1 MKKLYYAEDDITI
14 ARSVQEYLHQQ
25 DYTTEIF
32 PTIGQVK
39 KGLEEKIPDL
49 LLVDWNMPDGSE
61 DELCRW
67 VRRRWQSLPI
77 LFLTVRGDAR
87 DVVSGFENGADD
99 YVTKPFDLEILAS
112 RIRALL
118 RRSDMAGQNP
128 KEEECVLH
136 CGQITLDEGKTAVF
150 CGQEEVHLSRT
161 EYGILLILMKNR
173 GGTVTRRQLLE
184 QVWDSEGNFVNDNT
198 LTVTM
203 KRMRE
208 KLHNPACLKTIRSFG
223 YRMEDV

>member
-14 ARSVQEYLHQQ
+14 ARSVQEYLYQQ
-25 DYTTEIF
+25 DYSTEIL

-39 KGLEEKIPDL
+39 QALEENVPDL
-49 LLVDWNMPDGSE
+49 LLVDWNMPDGSG

-67 VRRRWQSLPI
+67 VRRRWEKLPI

-99 YVTKPFDLEILAS
+99 YVTKPFELEILAS

-118 RRSDMAGQNP
+118 RRAGQNP
-128 KEEECVLH
+128 KEEEGILR
-136 CGQITLDEGKTAVF
+136 CGQIRLDERKTAVF
-150 CGQEEVHLSRT
+150 CGQEEIGLSRP

-173 GGTVTRRQLLE
+173 GRTVTRRQLLE
-184 QVWDSEGNFVNDNT
+184 QVWDREGNFVNDNT

-203 KRMRE
+203 KRLRE

>member
-14 ARSVQEYLHQQ
+14 ARSVQEYLYQQ
-25 DYTTEIF
+25 DYSTEIF
-32 PTIGQVK
+32 PTIWQTK
-39 KGLEEKIPDL
+39 QALEKNVPDI
-49 LLVDWNMPDGSE
+49 LLVDWNMPDGRG

-67 VRRRWQSLPI
+67 VRRRWEKLPI
-77 LFLTVRGDAR
+77 IFLTVRGDAR

-99 YVTKPFDLEILAS
+99 YVTKPFELEILAS

-118 RRSDMAGQNP
+118 RRAGQNP
-128 KEEECVLH
+128 KEEEGILR
-136 CGQITLDEGKTAVF
+136 CGQIRLDERKTAVF
-150 CGQEEVHLSRT
+150 CGQEEIGLSRP

-173 GGTVTRRQLLE
+173 GRTVTRRQLLE

-203 KRMRE
+203 KRLRE

>member
-14 ARSVQEYLHQQ
+14 ARSVQEYLNQQ
-25 DYTTEIF
+25 DYTTQIF

-39 KGLEEKIPDL
+39 QALEKNVPDL
-49 LLVDWNMPDGSE
+49 LLVDWNMPDGSG

>member
-14 ARSVQEYLHQQ
+14 ARSVQEYLNQQ
-25 DYTTEIF
+25 DYSTEIF
-32 PTIGQVK
+32 PTIGQTK
-39 KGLEEKIPDL
+39 QALEKNVPDL
-49 LLVDWNMPDGSE
+49 LLVDWNMPDGSG

-67 VRRRWQSLPI
+67 VRRRWEKLPI

-99 YVTKPFDLEILAS
+99 YVIKPFELEILAS

-118 RRSDMAGQNP
+118 RRAGQNP
-128 KEEECVLH
+128 KEEEGILR
-136 CGQITLDEGKTAVF
+136 CGQIRLDERKTAVF
-150 CGQEEVHLSRT
+150 CGQEEIGLSRP

-173 GGTVTRRQLLE
+173 GRTVTRRQLLE

-203 KRMRE
+203 KRLRE

>member
-14 ARSVQEYLHQQ
+14 ARSVQEYLYQK
-25 DYTTEIF
+25 DYITKIF

-39 KGLEEKIPDL
+39 KALEEKIPDL
-49 LLVDWNMPDGSE
+49 LLVDWNMPDGSG

-67 VRRRWQSLPI
+67 VRRRWEKLPI

-99 YVTKPFDLEILAS
+99 YVTKPFELEILAS

-118 RRSDMAGQNP
+118 RRAGQNP
-128 KEEECVLH
+128 KEEEGILR
-136 CGQITLDEGKTAVF
+136 CGQIRLDERKTAVF
-150 CGQEEVHLSRT
+150 CGQEEIGLSRP
-161 EYGILLILMKNR
+161 EYSILLILMKNR
-173 GGTVTRRQLLE
+173 GRTVTRRQLLE

-203 KRMRE
+203 KRLRE

>member
-14 ARSVQEYLHQQ
+14 ARSVQEYLYQQ
-25 DYTTEIF
+25 DYSTEIF
-32 PTIGQVK
+32 STIGQTK
-39 KGLEEKIPDL
+39 QALEKNVPDL
-49 LLVDWNMPDGSE
+49 LLVDWNMPDGSG

>member
-14 ARSVQEYLHQQ
+14 ARSVQEYLNQQ
-25 DYTTEIF
+25 DYTTQIF

-39 KGLEEKIPDL
+39 QALEKNVPDL
-49 LLVDWNMPDGSE
+49 LLVDWNMPDGSG

-67 VRRRWQSLPI
+67 VRRRWEKLPI

-99 YVTKPFDLEILAS
+99 YVTKPFELEILAS

-118 RRSDMAGQNP
+118 RRAGQNP
-128 KEEECVLH
+128 KEEEGILR
-136 CGQITLDEGKTAVF
+136 CGQIRLDERKTAVF
-150 CGQEEVHLSRT
+150 CGQEEIGLSRP

-173 GGTVTRRQLLE
+173 GRTVTRRQLLE

-203 KRMRE
+203 KRLRE

>member
-14 ARSVQEYLHQQ
+14 ARSVQEYLYQQ
-25 DYTTEIF
+25 DYSTEIF
-32 PTIGQVK
+32 STIWQTK
-39 KGLEEKIPDL
+39 QALEKNVPDL
-49 LLVDWNMPDGSE
+49 LLVDWNMPDGSG

-67 VRRRWQSLPI
+67 VRRRWEKLPI

-99 YVTKPFDLEILAS
+99 YVTKPFELEILAS

-118 RRSDMAGQNP
+118 RRAGQNP
-128 KEEECVLH
+128 KEEEGILR
-136 CGQITLDEGKTAVF
+136 CGQIRLDERKTAVF
-150 CGQEEVHLSRT
+150 CGQEDIGLSRP

-173 GGTVTRRQLLE
+173 GRTVTRRQLLE
-184 QVWDSEGNFVNDNT
+184 QVWDREGNFVNDNT

-203 KRMRE
+203 KRLRE

>member
-14 ARSVQEYLHQQ
+14 ARSVQEYLYQQ
-25 DYTTEIF
+25 DYSTEIF
-32 PTIGQVK
+32 STIGQVK
-39 KGLEEKIPDL
+39 QALEKNVPDL
-49 LLVDWNMPDGSE
+49 LLVDWNMPDGSG

-67 VRRRWQSLPI
+67 VRRRWEKLPI

-99 YVTKPFDLEILAS
+99 YVTKPFELEILAF

-118 RRSDMAGQNP
+118 RRAGQNP
-128 KEEECVLH
+128 KEEEGILR
-136 CGQITLDEGKTAVF
+136 CGQIRLDERKTAVF
-150 CGQEEVHLSRT
+150 CGQEEIGLSRP

-173 GGTVTRRQLLE
+173 GRTVTRRQLLE

-203 KRMRE
+203 KRLRE

>member
-14 ARSVQEYLHQQ
+14 ARLVQEYLNRL
-25 DYTTEIF
+25 DYSTEIY
-32 PTIGQVK
+32 PTIAQAK
-39 KGLEEKIPDL
+39 RALEEKVPDL
-49 LLVDWNMPDGSE
+49 LMVDWNMPDGSG

-67 VRRRWQSLPI
+67 VRRRWEKLPV
-77 LFLTVRGDAR
+77 LFLTVRSDAK
-87 DVVSGFENGADD
+87 DVVSGFDNGADD
-99 YVTKPFDLEILAS
+99 YVTKPFELEILAS

-118 RRSDMAGQNP
+118 RRTAMDGQNP
-128 KEEECVLH
+128 KEEGVLR
-136 CGQITLDEGKTAVF
+136 CGQIKLDEGKTAVF
-150 CGQEEVHLSRT
+150 YGQEEVHLSRP

-184 QVWDSEGNFVNDNT
+184 QVWDSGGNFVNDNT

-203 KRMRE
+203 KRLRE

-223 YRMEDV
+223 YRMEGV

>member
-14 ARSVQEYLHQQ
+14 ARSVQEYLYQQ
-25 DYTTEIF
+25 DYSTEIF
-32 PTIGQVK
+32 STIWQTK
-39 KGLEEKIPDL
+39 QALEKNVPDL
-49 LLVDWNMPDGSE
+49 LLVDWNMPDGSG

-67 VRRRWQSLPI
+67 VRRRWEKLPI

-99 YVTKPFDLEILAS
+99 YVIKPFELEILAS

-118 RRSDMAGQNP
+118 RRAGQNP
-128 KEEECVLH
+128 KEEEGILR
-136 CGQITLDEGKTAVF
+136 CGQIRLDEGKTAVF
-150 CGQEEVHLSRT
+150 CGQEEIGLSRP

-173 GGTVTRRQLLE
+173 GRTVTRRQLLE

-203 KRMRE
+203 KRLRE

>member
-14 ARSVQEYLHQQ
+14 ARSVQEYLNQQ
-25 DYTTEIF
+25 DYTTQIF

-39 KGLEEKIPDL
+39 QALEKNVPDL
-49 LLVDWNMPDGSE
+49 LLVDWNMPDGSG

-67 VRRRWQSLPI
+67 VRRRWEKLPI

-99 YVTKPFDLEILAS
+99 YVTKPFELEILAS

-118 RRSDMAGQNP
+118 RRAGQNP
-128 KEEECVLH
+128 KEEEGILR
-136 CGQITLDEGKTAVF
+136 CGQIRLDERKTAVF
-150 CGQEEVHLSRT
+150 CGQEEIGLSRP

-173 GGTVTRRQLLE
+173 GRTVTRRQLLE
-184 QVWDSEGNFVNDNT
+184 QVWDREGNFVNDNT

-203 KRMRE
+203 KRLRE

>member
-14 ARSVQEYLHQQ
+14 ARSVQEYLYQQ
-25 DYTTEIF
+25 DYSTEIF
-32 PTIGQVK
+32 STIWQTK
-39 KGLEEKIPDL
+39 QALEKNVPDL
-49 LLVDWNMPDGSE
+49 LLVDWNMPDGSG

-67 VRRRWQSLPI
+67 VRRRWEKLPI

-99 YVTKPFDLEILAS
+99 YVTKPFELEILAS

-118 RRSDMAGQNP
+118 RRAGQNP
-128 KEEECVLH
+128 KEEEGILR
-136 CGQITLDEGKTAVF
+136 CGQIRLDEGKTAVF
-150 CGQEEVHLSRT
+150 CGQEEIGLSRP

-173 GGTVTRRQLLE
+173 GRTVTRRQLLE

-203 KRMRE
+203 KRLRE

>member
-14 ARSVQEYLHQQ
+14 ARSVQEYLYQQ
-25 DYTTEIF
+25 DYSTEIL

-39 KGLEEKIPDL
+39 QALEENVPDL
-49 LLVDWNMPDGSE
+49 LLVDWNMPDGSG

-67 VRRRWQSLPI
+67 VRRRWEKLPI

-99 YVTKPFDLEILAS
+99 YVTKPFELEILAS

-118 RRSDMAGQNP
+118 RRAGQNP
-128 KEEECVLH
+128 KEEEGILR
-136 CGQITLDEGKTAVF
+136 CGQIRLDERKTAVF
-150 CGQEEVHLSRT
+150 CGQEEIGLSRP

-173 GGTVTRRQLLE
+173 GRTVTRRQLLE

-203 KRMRE
+203 KRLRE

>member
-14 ARSVQEYLHQQ
+14 ARSVQEYLYQQ
-25 DYTTEIF
+25 DYSTEIF
-32 PTIGQVK
+32 PTIGQIK
-39 KGLEEKIPDL
+39 QALEKNVPDL
-49 LLVDWNMPDGSE
+49 LLVDWNMPDGSG

-67 VRRRWQSLPI
+67 VRRRWEKLPI

-99 YVTKPFDLEILAS
+99 YVIKPFELEILAS

-118 RRSDMAGQNP
+118 RRAGQNP
-128 KEEECVLH
+128 KEEEGILR
-136 CGQITLDEGKTAVF
+136 CGQIRLDEGKTAVF
-150 CGQEEVHLSRT
+150 CGQEEIGLSRP

-173 GGTVTRRQLLE
+173 GRTVTRRQLLE

-203 KRMRE
+203 KRLRE

>member
-14 ARSVQEYLHQQ
+14 ARSVQEYLNQQ

-39 KGLEEKIPDL
+39 QALEKNVPDL
-49 LLVDWNMPDGSE
+49 LLVDWNMPDGSG

-67 VRRRWQSLPI
+67 VRCRWEKLPI

-99 YVTKPFDLEILAS
+99 YVTKPFELEILAS

-118 RRSDMAGQNP
+118 RRAGQNP
-128 KEEECVLH
+128 KEEEGILR
-136 CGQITLDEGKTAVF
+136 CGQIRLYERKTAVF
-150 CGQEEVHLSRT
+150 CGQEEIGLSRP

-173 GGTVTRRQLLE
+173 GRTVTRRQLLE

-203 KRMRE
+203 KRLRE

>member
-14 ARSVQEYLHQQ
+14 ARSVQEYLNQQ
-25 DYTTEIF
+25 DYSTEIF
-32 PTIGQVK
+32 PTIGQTK
-39 KGLEEKIPDL
+39 QALEKNVPDL
-49 LLVDWNMPDGSE
+49 LLVDWNMPDGSG

-67 VRRRWQSLPI
+67 VRSRWEKLPI
-77 LFLTVRGDAR
+77 IFLTVRGDAR

-99 YVTKPFDLEILAS
+99 YVTKPFELEILAS

-118 RRSDMAGQNP
+118 RRAGQNP
-128 KEEECVLH
+128 KEEEGILR
-136 CGQITLDEGKTAVF
+136 CGQIRLDVGKTAVF
-150 CGQEEVHLSRT
+150 CGQEEIGLSRP

-173 GGTVTRRQLLE
+173 GRTVTRRQLLE

-203 KRMRE
+203 KRLRE

>member
-14 ARSVQEYLHQQ
+14 ARSVQEYLYQK
-25 DYTTEIF
+25 DYITEIF

-49 LLVDWNMPDGSE
+49 LLVDWNMPDGSG

-67 VRRRWQSLPI
+67 VRSRWEKLPI

>member
-14 ARSVQEYLHQQ
+14 ARSVQEYLYQQ
-25 DYTTEIF
+25 DYSTEIL

-39 KGLEEKIPDL
+39 QALEENVPDL
-49 LLVDWNMPDGSE
+49 LLVDWNMPDGSG

-67 VRRRWQSLPI
+67 VRRRWEKLPI

-99 YVTKPFDLEILAS
+99 YVTKPFELEILAS

-118 RRSDMAGQNP
+118 RRAGQNP
-128 KEEECVLH
+128 KEEEGILR
-136 CGQITLDEGKTAVF
+136 CGQIRLDERKTAVF
-150 CGQEEVHLSRT
+150 CGQEDIGLSRP

-173 GGTVTRRQLLE
+173 GRTVTRRQLLE
-184 QVWDSEGNFVNDNT
+184 QVWDREGNFVNDNT

-203 KRMRE
+203 KRLRE

>member
-14 ARSVQEYLHQQ
+14 ARSVQEYLYQK
-25 DYTTEIF
+25 DYITEIF

-39 KGLEEKIPDL
+39 KALEEKIPDL
-49 LLVDWNMPDGSE
+49 LLVDWNMPDGSG

>member
-14 ARSVQEYLHQQ
+14 ARSVQEYLYQQ
-25 DYTTEIF
+25 DYSTEIF
-32 PTIGQVK
+32 STIWQTK
-39 KGLEEKIPDL
+39 QALEKNVPDL
-49 LLVDWNMPDGSE
+49 LLVDWNMPDGSG

-67 VRRRWQSLPI
+67 VRRRWEKLPI

-99 YVTKPFDLEILAS
+99 YVTKPFELEILAS

-118 RRSDMAGQNP
+118 RRAGQNP
-128 KEEECVLH
+128 KEEEGILR
-136 CGQITLDEGKTAVF
+136 CGQIRLDERKTAVF
-150 CGQEEVHLSRT
+150 CGQEEIGLSRP

-173 GGTVTRRQLLE
+173 GRTVTRRQLLE

-203 KRMRE
+203 KRLRE

>member
-14 ARSVQEYLHQQ
+14 ARSVQEYLYQQ
-25 DYTTEIF
+25 DYSTEIF
-32 PTIGQVK
+32 STILQTK
-39 KGLEEKIPDL
+39 QALEKNVPDL
-49 LLVDWNMPDGSE
+49 LLVDWNMPDGSG

-67 VRRRWQSLPI
+67 VRRRWEKLPI

-99 YVTKPFDLEILAS
+99 YVIKPFELEILAS

-118 RRSDMAGQNP
+118 RRAGQNP
-128 KEEECVLH
+128 KEEEGILR
-136 CGQITLDEGKTAVF
+136 CGQIRLDEGKTAVF
-150 CGQEEVHLSRT
+150 CGQEEIGLSRP

-173 GGTVTRRQLLE
+173 GRTVTRRQLLE

-203 KRMRE
+203 KRLRE